1 MSMGKINS
9 KRKGRVGELEVAN
22 ILKAHGYDAR
32 RTAQFC
38 GNTGE
43 AADVIG
49 LDGFHLEVKRCET
62 TKIWDWIHQAENDHK
77 ADTVPLVVFRRSH
90 EQWQVA
96 LSLEAFLELLQ
107 NRKTERL
114 SEVDNEQE

>member
-1 MSMGKINS
+1 MTNS
-9 KRKGRVGELEVAN
+9 KEKGKRGEREVAR
-22 ILKAHGYDAR
+22 ILRDHGYDSH
-32 RTAQFC
+32 RTAQYC
-38 GNTGE
+38 GNTGD
-43 AADVIG
+43 AADVVGIP
-49 LDGFHLEVKRCET
+49 GFHIEVKRCET
-62 TKIWDWIHQAENDHK
+62 TKIWEWIHQAENDHK

-96 LSLEAFLELLQ
+96 LSLESFLELLQ